1 MKILANDGL
10 SATAIAKL
18 QVAGHTVLTEKI
30 AQDQLVDFINTQGIG
45 CLLVRSATTAR
56 KELID
61 ACHNL
66 KLIGRGGVGM
76 DNIDVEYARAK
87 GVNVFNTPASS
98 SQAVAELVMAHMF
111 SLARF
116 VHDSNRKMPVTGS
129 TDFAKLKGAY
139 GKGTELR
146 GKTLGIIGFG
156 RIGRSLASYALGC
169 GMQVVACDNA
179 AGPFEVEVQIA
190 DITALKVPV
199 AKLSMD
205 ELLAKCDYISLHVP
219 KQKTGALIGADELAK
234 MKKGAIL
241 LNAARGGVVDE
252 AALVAS
258 LDAGHLR
265 AAGLDVFDNEPTPNA
280 ELLKHPGL
288 SLTPHTGAASVE
300 AQERIGD
307 ELADIIISLA

>member
-18 QVAGHTVLTEKI
+18 QNAGHQVLTDKI
-30 AQDQLVDFINTQGIG
+30 AQDQLADFINKEGIG

-61 ACHNL
+61 ACPNL

-76 DNIDVEYARAK
+76 DNIDVEYARGK
-87 GVNVFNTPASS
+87 GLNVFNTPASS

-111 SLARF
+111 TLARF
-116 VHDSNRKMPVTGS
+116 VHDSNRKMPSSGS

-146 GKTLGIIGFG
+146 GKTLGVIGFG
-156 RIGRSLASYALGC
+156 RIGRSLAGYALGC
-169 GMQVVACDNA
+169 GMNVVACDNSE
-179 AGPFEVEVQIA
+179 GPYSVEVSISGMSP
-190 DITALKVPV
+190 LKVSV
-199 AKLSMD
+199 ARMSVD
-205 ELLAKCDYISLHVP
+205 ELLASSDYISLHVP
-219 KQKTGALIGADELAK
+219 KQKEGALIGEAQFAK

-241 LNAARGGVVDE
+241 INAARGGVVDE
-252 AALVAS
+252 KALTAALQS
-258 LDAGHLR
+258 GHLR
-265 AAGLDVFDNEPTPNA
+265 AAGLDVFDNEPTPDA
-280 ELLKHPGL
+280 QLLLHPNL